1 MELFNPA
8 SGLIFWML
16 IVFGTVLFILGK
28 YAFPV
33 IVKAIEK
40 REAYITE
47 SLRKADE
54 VNEQLRNIQDE
65 RAQVLKE
72 AREEQNRILKEV
84 QALRDQLIEEAK
96 QKAQVEAD
104 QIVAQA
110 RQSIELEKQHA
121 LKDVRNQVAKLSV
134 GIAGKVLRKN
144 LETDAAQT
152 ELVSRILED
161 VTILN

>member
-28 YAFPV
+28 FAFPV

-40 REAYITE
+40 RENYISE

-54 VNEQLRNIQDE
+54 VNQQLRNIQEE
-65 RAQVLKE
+65 RTQVLKE

-84 QALRDQLIEEAK
+84 QVLRDQLIDEAK
-96 QKAQVEAD
+96 IKAQAEAD
-104 QIVAQA
+104 KIIVSA
-110 RQSIELEKQHA
+110 RQSIELEKQQA
-121 LKDVRNQVAKLSV
+121 LKDVRNQVALLSV

-144 LETDAAQT
+144 LETDTAQT
-152 ELVSRILED
+152 ELVSRILDD